1 MPQPDDQPRPEGAP
15 QPDVPPSGPPTSPP
29 PDPTP
34 DDPSQPP
41 DEGLPRPQF
50 DDPRSFQQIVNR
62 FLDAELDHS
71 VRAYRVANDKLEGV
85 LRALDAL
92 KKQGIALRGGIQEV
106 TSIAITLNAGQL
118 KYRHAVTEEDGRPRT
133 HRRPQPPASMLD
145 HAAAKRLL
153 ALYEVAQRA
162 LGPHSDLTDDD
173 LGVIR
178 RSMMLD
184 PDYKEPE
191 EAHAQ
196 RLRERFV
203 HRERIAIMELGLDL
217 DAGAAPV
224 TASEFSC
231 ADLEYGRGWVAT
243 DVLLVLKQAHRYVHE
258 VEYARSQSMSGML
271 GRSREEIAEE
281 QRRLRRSIVLSTLS
295 LVVSQVIPWAFAADA
310 RERAAIQA
318 DPRAARART
327 SPAEAMWV
335 ARQVTMLSLYRRA
348 HGFRL
353 FADHKRSYNDYRKL
367 QQIGRYSTPRIGGSP
382 ANLSARNAYV
392 DMLSALGE
400 YRIGELYRSDHDY
413 NRALT
418 HLCAGH
424 DRLLHAGQD
433 DIQPDVASREVR
445 FPRLE
450 VHLRLGKGTA
460 YFETGEMTLA
470 LKWHVHAWL
479 SLEILIGRE
488 NERLGQPQ
496 PDRALE
502 RVATEELAAYL
513 DGLRHEPDLDKET
526 LKDHLQPT
534 VGVMCDRD
542 IPVTLEA
549 LAADVLGRVG
559 HILLVLNLAD
569 DSVPQCLQRAVEL
582 DPYNLFARTALL
594 RWRLMEELNWEPGAP
609 RPELIDLK
617 SLPEAVS
624 CWPSG
629 ASDVDQAIRV
639 GIHLLLRR
647 LLEVTRDKDEKLV
660 SGESQDVDM
669 RVAGALIARFIDHT
683 DSIYLRLEVI
693 NHYLMRRRLEERR
706 QELAEQPSA
715 EPYLQLVS
723 LRRYGGLATSVPRSG
738 AASAVGGG
746 YLVRVC
752 SPATD
757 AIKRQDV
764 FNVLVDPG
772 DDVIDNLYREGFGI
786 ADIDMV
792 IVTNDHAEQ
801 LAALDAILALSEG
814 RRPIELA
821 ARKPGGEKRD
831 DRLVLVGTTSVLK
844 RYLGNPRLSLRDL
857 GKRLMVGEKLPPGVA
872 LRQLEAIYKDAAG
885 KDPAS
890 FVLTFDPSGEGAVR
904 SITFMSDAATEALGA
919 YLDGQLTAIDEE
931 AADEWRAALASDIV
945 VASIGEVSV
954 GELRDLA
961 LPKDNEG
968 TNDIADAF
976 DDCVK
981 GLNTSG
987 RRDEE
992 VRIRLAL
999 SLIRSGQ
1006 GAVKR
1011 AGLLEPSPWT
1021 GVEGSDHLNLRGLL
1035 AVAKMMSQPSQGD
1048 SDEQPRVLVVR
1059 ELREQIGAFRRTI
1072 ADEINKHLFADRRTF
1087 AVTGDVGLRIRLRGA
1102 NRSRVLC
1109 SVCSL
1114 NNDRLDAERHHDP
1127 RRMTEVPVKGDG
1139 ESTYWMCG
1147 VHKSESSIFIVHRGG
1162 YRPQA
1167 SGGRFDD

>member
-1 MPQPDDQPRPEGAP
+1 MPHPDDRQRSEGAP
-15 QPDVPPSGPPTSPP
+15 RPDAPPPGPPTAPR

-34 DDPSQPP
+34 DDPPKPP
-41 DEGLPRPQF
+41 DDGLPPPEF

-71 VRAYRVANDKLEGV
+71 VRAYGVANDKLKGV

-92 KKQGIALRGGIQEV
+92 ERLGTPLPSGIEEV
-106 TSIAITLNAGQL
+106 TSTAIALNAGQL
-118 KYRHAVTEEDGRPRT
+118 NYRHAVTEADGRPRT
-133 HRRPQPPASMLD
+133 HRRPEPPPSLLD
-145 HAAAKRLL
+145 QDGAKRLL
-153 ALYEVAQRA
+153 GLYDVAQRA
-162 LGPHSDLTDDD
+162 LGPRPDVTDDD

-203 HRERIAIMELGLDL
+203 HRERIAIKELGFDPHAG
-217 DAGAAPV
+217 DAPG
-224 TASEFSC
+224 TASEFAR
-231 ADLEYGRGWVAT
+231 ADLEHGGSWVAT

-258 VEYARSQSMSGML
+258 VEYRRSQPVSGML
-271 GRSREEIAEE
+271 GRSKQNLADERLL
-281 QRRLRRSIVLSTLS
+281 LRRSIVLSTLS

-310 RERAAIQA
+310 REREAIHD
-318 DPRAARART
+318 DPRAARQRT
-327 SPAEAMWV
+327 YPAEAMWI

-353 FADHKRSYNDYRKL
+353 LADHERSYNDYRKL

-382 ANLSARNAYV
+382 ANLGARNAYV
-392 DMLSALGE
+392 DILSALGE

-424 DRLLHAGQD
+424 DRLLHAGHD
-433 DIQPDVASREVR
+433 DIQRAAAPREVR

-479 SLEILIGRE
+479 SLEVLIGRE
-488 NERLGQPQ
+488 SARLGQPQ
-496 PDRALE
+496 PDRPLE
-502 RVATEELAAYL
+502 RVAMEALAEYL
-513 DGLRHEPDLDKET
+513 DGVRREPDLDKEK

-534 VGVMCDRD
+534 VDVMCGRD
-542 IPVTLEA
+542 IPVTLRA
-549 LAADVLGRVG
+549 LAADVLGRIG

-569 DSVPQCLQRAVEL
+569 NSVPLCLKRAVEL

-594 RWRLMEELNWEPGAP
+594 RWRLMEELNSDPGAP
-609 RPELIDLK
+609 RPELMDPS

-647 LLEVTRDKDEKLV
+647 LLDVARDTDKNTQPRA
-660 SGESQDVDM
+660 SQDIDM

-693 NHYLMRRRLEERR
+693 NHYLMRRRLDEQRP
-706 QELAEQPSA
+706 ELAEQPSA

-723 LRRYGGLATSVPRSG
+723 LRRYGGLVKSVPRPG

-757 AIKRQDV
+757 PVKRQDV
-764 FNVLVDPG
+764 FNMLVDPG

-792 IVTNDHAEQ
+792 IVTNDHPEH
-801 LAALDAILALSEG
+801 LAALDAILALSDG

-821 ARKPGGEKRD
+821 ARKPGGKKRD

-857 GKRLMVGEKLPPGVA
+857 GKRLMVREKLPPGVA
-872 LRQLEAIYKDAAG
+872 VRQLEAIYRDSAG
-885 KDPAS
+885 TDPVS
-890 FVLTFDPSGEGAVR
+890 FVLTFNPAGEGPAR
-904 SITFMSDAATEALGA
+904 SITFMSDAATEAVGD
-919 YLDGQLTAIDEE
+919 YLDGRLTAIDEE

-945 VASIGEVSV
+945 VASVGEVSV

-961 LPKDNEG
+961 LPRGNEG
-968 TNDIADAF
+968 TNDVADAF
-976 DDCVK
+976 DDCLK
-981 GLNTSG
+981 GLETNG

-999 SLIRSGQ
+999 SLIRGGQ

-1011 AGLLEPSPWT
+1011 AGLLQPSPWT

-1035 AVAKMMSQPSQGD
+1035 AVAKMMSEPSPGD
-1048 SDEQPRVLVVR
+1048 SNKQPRVLVVR

-1072 ADEINKHLFADRRTF
+1072 ADEINKHLFTDRRTF
-1087 AVTGDVGLRIRLRGA
+1087 AVTADVGLRIRLGRT

-1127 RRMTEVPVKGDG
+1127 RLMTEVPVKADG

-1147 VHKSESSIFIVHRGG
+1147 IHKSESSIFIVHRGG

-1167 SGGRFDD
+1167 SGGHFDD